1 MLAARIIAAVDNPA
15 DIAVISARPY
25 GQRAVLK
32 FAAHTGA
39 AAIAGRFTPGNF
51 TNYITRSFKEPRLI
65 IVTDPRTDA
74 QAIKEASYV
83 NIPVVALCDTDSPT
97 EFVDVA
103 IPTNNKGRHAI
114 GLIWWMLARE
124 VLRLRGSLADRET
137 EWDVM
142 VDLYFYRDPEAEE
155 NKDSAGQDES
165 KVPGADDVGAQAIG
179 QGFGGANA
187 EWEVTGG
194 AATGAFAAP
203 SGTAGAQP
211 GSTWEAEGADW
222 AAGSA
227 PVQTGNDGWNAET
240 AKPEAA
246 AASGGGKQ
254 PAKRRSIMENG
265 NVMALMRERY
275 PAMSRLDRSW
285 LSWGN
290 ALCSQLEWL
299 DSVLSPI

>member
-1 MLAARIIAAVDNPA
+1 MRTRREKIVLAARIIAAVDNPA

-39 AAIAGRFTPGNF
+39 VAIAGRFTPGNF

-124 VLRLRGSLADRET
+124 VLRLRGTLANRET

-155 NKDSAGQDES
+155 NKDATGIEEE
-165 KVPGADDVGAQAIG
+165 KVPGVDQVGPAAVD
-179 QGFGGANA
+179 QGFGGNA
-187 EWEVTGG
+187 EWEVPGGAPGG
-194 AATGAFAAP
+194 AAFTAATN
-203 SGTAGAQP
+203 TAGGQAA
-211 GSTWEAEGADW
+211 SSWEAEGTDW
-222 AAGSA
+222 AASSQ
-227 PVQTGNDGWNAET
+227 PVQTGNDGWSAET
-240 AKPEAA
+240 NKVGET
-246 AASGGGKQ
+246 Q
-254 PAKRRSIMENG
+254 
-265 NVMALMRERY
+265 
-275 PAMSRLDRSW
+275 W
-285 LSWGN
+285 
-290 ALCSQLEWL
+290 
-299 DSVLSPI
+299 

>member
-1 MLAARIIAAVDNPA
+1 MYSTLERPGTYCHTSHKVGSLRVRDTVVSCRSPSGNYQRGLDQADTVANREKIVLAARIIAAVDNPA
-15 DIAVISARPY
+15 DICVISARPY

-39 AAIAGRFTPGNF
+39 VAIAGRFTPGNF

-83 NIPVVALCDTDSPT
+83 NIPVIALCDTDSPT

-124 VLRLRGSLADRET
+124 VLRLRGTLATRET

-155 NKDSAGQDES
+155 NKDSAGVDEA
-165 KVPGADDVGAQAIG
+165 KVPGADEVGAQAVD
-179 QGFGGANA
+179 QGFAGNA
-187 EWEVTGG
+187 EWEVPGG
-194 AATGAFAAP
+194 VPSGAFAAP
-203 SGTAGAQP
+203 SNTAGAQA
-211 GSTWEAEGADW
+211 GSSWEADGADW
-222 AAGSA
+222 AASA
-227 PVQTGNDGWNAET
+227 APAQTGNEGWNAES
-240 AKPEAA
+240 ANKE
-246 AASGGGKQ
+246 GGEVK
-254 PAKRRSIMENG
+254 
-265 NVMALMRERY
+265 
-275 PAMSRLDRSW
+275 W
-285 LSWGN
+285 
-290 ALCSQLEWL
+290 
-299 DSVLSPI
+299 

>member
-1 MLAARIIAAVDNPA
+1 LGAKIRILIDSTSREKIVLAARIIAAVDNPA
-15 DIAVISARPY
+15 DICVISARPY

-39 AAIAGRFTPGNF
+39 VAIAGRFTPGNF

-83 NIPVVALCDTDSPT
+83 NIPVIALCDTDSPT

-124 VLRLRGSLADRET
+124 VLRLRGSIATRET

-155 NKDSAGQDES
+155 NKEVEDV
-165 KVPGADDVGAQAIG
+165 KGADELGAAAVET
-179 QGFGGANA
+179 GFANTGD
-187 EWEVTGG
+187 WEV
-194 AATGAFAAP
+194 
-203 SGTAGAQP
+203 
-211 GSTWEAEGADW
+211 
-222 AAGSA
+222 
-227 PVQTGNDGWNAET
+227 
-240 AKPEAA
+240 
-246 AASGGGKQ
+246 
-254 PAKRRSIMENG
+254 SINF
-265 NVMALMRERY
+265 R
-275 PAMSRLDRSW
+275 
-285 LSWGN
+285 
-290 ALCSQLEWL
+290 
-299 DSVLSPI
+299 